1 MDESKKFTMKKLN
14 ILLFLL
20 WSLTTFAQNKESNLF
35 CLNVGN
41 FANPESAD
49 FAALQKLGLVYAVP
63 LGGNQA
69 QVFVGD
75 FADKIT
81 ATAAMSGVKT
91 AFPEIHIAEKK
102 NTINSI
108 TAIQLA
114 SKKVGD
120 KIIWKN
126 FENAGSIYGSSD
138 GKIIR
143 IFSANFES
151 DSLAKNALVNLK
163 DLGYKDAVLKKV
175 AEINLHKIGVF
186 EAGLE
191 LNGLIKVKIPKIDS
205 SKIVIKGV
213 IDNPYLGNYSVSELK
228 RSLSVLGIYK
238 GKIDDKNEATLEKA
252 YQEAKGKDKILAKYV
267 ILAKSYLPVTQKV
280 SELQQ
285 AINSIGTDPIGA
297 SKLLEKSTQPIAKAY
312 RAYLLFTQNGDA
324 ATINKWMKEAVQ
336 AAFKGVK
343 DNKFSFDPSATYDYK
358 DLSQVIKHI
367 RYIQG
372 VSKDEP
378 AAPNW
383 LFSEHPTEAKAAFT
397 GDFKIEASD
406 PALQIESVK
415 ITKLMAEDLVASIQI
430 DAVQDAKNAQYRT
443 RQMIHP
449 QTVTENQDDWNKQLW
464 EGLDQWAAKDALN
477 QQTFNAFKVAYYEA
491 TLQLQQQLASS
502 LKSNN
507 ETNNRNTALALMKT
521 IVEKPIKQYIRQK

>member
-1 MDESKKFTMKKLN
+1 MKKLN
-14 ILLFLL
+14 ILLLL
-20 WSLTTFAQNKESNLF
+20 MWSLTAFAQNKESNLF

-49 FAALQKLGLVYAVP
+49 FAALQKIGLVYAVP

-75 FADKIT
+75 FPDKIT
-81 ATAAMSGVKT
+81 ATTAMNGVKT

-102 NTINSI
+102 NTLNSI
-108 TAIQLA
+108 AAIQLA

-120 KIIWKN
+120 KIVWKN

-143 IFSANFES
+143 IFSANFGS
-151 DSLAKNALVNLK
+151 DSLAKNALANLK
-163 DLGYKDAVLKKV
+163 ALGYKDAVLKNV
-175 AEINLHKIGVF
+175 AEINLHKIGIF
-186 EAGLE
+186 EAGIE
-191 LNGLIKVKIPKIDS
+191 LNGLIKAQILKIDS
-205 SKIVIKGV
+205 SKIIVKGATPTPV
-213 IDNPYLGNYSVSELK
+213 PNPYLGNYSVSELK
-228 RSLSVLGIYK
+228 RSLSVLGVYK
-238 GKIDDKNEATLEKA
+238 GKIDDKNDASLEKA
-252 YQEAKGKDKILAKYV
+252 YEEAKAKDKILAKYV
-267 ILAKSYLPVTQKV
+267 ILSKAYKSDNQKV

-285 AINSIGTDPIGA
+285 AINNIVKDPVGA
-297 SKLLEKSTQPIAKAY
+297 NKLLEKSTQPIAKAY

-324 ATINKWMKEAVQ
+324 VTINKWMKEAVQ
-336 AAFKGVK
+336 TAFKGVK
-343 DNKFSFDPSATYDYK
+343 ENKFSFDPSATYDYK

-415 ITKLMAEDLVASIQI
+415 ITKLMAEDLVVTAKT
-430 DAVQDAKNAQYRT
+430 DAAEDAKNAQYRT
-443 RQMIHP
+443 RQLIHP
-449 QTVTENQDDWNKQLW
+449 QTVIESQDNWNKQLW
-464 EGLDQWAAKDALN
+464 ESLDKWAAKDALN

-491 TLQLQQQLASS
+491 TLQLQQQLATS

-507 ETNNRNTALALMKT
+507 ETNNRNTALAIMKT
-521 IVEKPIKQYIRQK
+521 IVEKPIKEYIRQK